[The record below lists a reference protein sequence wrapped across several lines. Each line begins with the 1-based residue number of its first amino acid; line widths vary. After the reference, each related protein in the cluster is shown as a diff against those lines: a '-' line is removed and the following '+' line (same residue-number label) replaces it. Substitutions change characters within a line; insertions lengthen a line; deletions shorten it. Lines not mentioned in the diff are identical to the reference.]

1 MHIDVA
7 LLELQA
13 YYCGVV
19 NSGDATNKQKMKSV
33 TYTLFDS
40 FNQKHISD
48 HKTLVNALKARQ
60 RHAKKW
66 RKDNGAHTYVTYR
79 IYKSDDTF
87 ISRDE
92 MIAAEVAAALY

>member
-1 MHIDVA
+1 VYIGLVGNPA
-7 LLELQA
+7 
-13 YYCGVV
+13 
-19 NSGDATNKQKMKSV
+19 DATNKQKMKSV
-33 TYTLFDS
+33 LYTLFDT

-48 HKTLVNALKARQ
+48 HHTLVNALKARQ

-79 IYKSDDTF
+79 IYKSDDSF
-87 ISRDE
+87 ITRDE